1 MAFDRDLVP
10 EILRD
15 AATRVILPRWR
26 ALDADQVHAK
36 ERPDDLVTIADTEA
50 EELITAALLRLAP
63 GVPVIGEEAVAADP
77 SLLDGLPGLSAYW
90 LVDPIDGTSNFVEGT
105 ADFGVMVAYVE
116 GGEVAASWIW
126 LPVAGVLAS
135 AERGGGARIDGRLV
149 DVAAEPVRPIADLRG
164 WAATKFMPAE
174 VRESLRPEAA
184 EVLSVPPPQSAAI
197 GYTRL
202 LEGMADVSLF
212 WRSYPWD
219 HAPGSLMLEESGGAV
234 RRLDG
239 TAYRPGTTD
248 YGLLAVHDERTWA
261 DLRALVLPAEV

>member
-10 EILRD
+10 EIMRD
-15 AATRVILPRWR
+15 AACRVILPRWR
-26 ALDADQVHAK
+26 ALDEGQVHAK
-36 ERPDDLVTIADTEA
+36 DRPDDLVTVADTEA

-105 ADFGVMVAYVE
+105 PDFGVMVAYVE

-126 LPVAGVLAS
+126 LPVTEVLAS
-135 AERGGGARIDGRLV
+135 AERGAGAWIDGRRV
-149 DVAAEPVRPIADLRG
+149 DVSQEPQRPPEELRG
-164 WAATKFMPAE
+164 WAATKFMPDDVKA
-174 VRESLRPEAA
+174 RLRPEAA
-184 EVLSVPPPQSAAI
+184 PTLTIPPPQSAAI
-197 GYTRL
+197 GYIRL
-202 LEGMADVSLF
+202 LDGTADVSLF

-219 HAPGSLMLEESGGAV
+219 HAPGSLMLEESCGAV

-239 TAYRPGTTD
+239 TAYRPGSTD
-248 YGLLAVHDERTWA
+248 YGLLSVHDQRTWA
-261 DLRALVLPAEV
+261 DLRALVLD

>member
-1 MAFDRDLVP
+1 MALHRDLVP

-36 ERPDDLVTIADTEA
+36 ERPDDLVTVADTEA
-50 EELITAALLRLAP
+50 EELITAGLLALAP

-77 SLLDGLPGLSAYW
+77 SLLDGLAGLPAYW

-105 ADFGVMVAYVE
+105 PDFGVMVAYVE
-116 GGEVAASWIW
+116 SGEVAASWIW
-126 LPVAGVLAS
+126 LPVTEVLAS
-135 AERGGGARIDGRLV
+135 AERGGGAWIDGRRV
-149 DVAAEPVRPIADLRG
+149 DVSREPQRPAEELRG
-164 WAATKFMPAE
+164 WAATKFMPDD
-174 VRESLRPEAA
+174 VKTRLRPEAA
-184 EVLSVPPPQSAAI
+184 PTLSIPPPQSAAI

-202 LEGMADVSLF
+202 LEGTADVSLF

-219 HAPGSLMLEESGGAV
+219 HAPGSLMLEEAGGAV

-239 TAYRPGTTD
+239 TPYRPGTTD
-248 YGLLAVHDERTWA
+248 YGLLGVHDRRTWA
-261 DLRALVLPAEV
+261 DLRALVID